1 MTDTAIAAQLQTL
14 TDAVLALVQAHGARL
29 KRADLCKRLGI
40 HRNTLADYLAT
51 DRHFPRPDK
60 TNQWLLADV
69 IKWEMER
76 PVSAQARRETRC
88 ST

>member
-1 MTDTAIAAQLQTL
+1 MTDAAIANQLQTL
-14 TDAVLALVQAHGARL
+14 TDAVLALVQAQGARL

-40 HRNTLADYLAT
+40 HRNTLANYLET

-60 TNQWLLADV
+60 TDQWLLADI

-76 PVSAQARRETRC
+76 PVSAQAKRATRC